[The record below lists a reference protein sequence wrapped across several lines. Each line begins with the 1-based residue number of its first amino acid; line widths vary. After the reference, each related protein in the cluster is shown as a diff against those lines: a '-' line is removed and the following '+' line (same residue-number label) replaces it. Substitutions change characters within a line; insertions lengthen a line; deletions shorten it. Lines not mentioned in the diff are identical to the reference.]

1 MIPRLEY
8 LVFSSFCSH
17 FSRACSLHM
26 LSSALMISQ
35 LPHSIELDPGVQLFV
50 DILLVYISSNHIMLL
65 HPSQLFMYPL
75 KH

>member
-1 MIPRLEY
+1 MIPSLEY

-17 FSRACSLHM
+17 FSCACSLHM

-35 LPHSIELDPGVQLFV
+35 LPHSIELDPGVQLFGN
-50 DILLVYISSNHIMLL
+50 ILLVYVSSNHIVLL
-65 HPSQLFMYPL
+65 HPSQLFTYPV